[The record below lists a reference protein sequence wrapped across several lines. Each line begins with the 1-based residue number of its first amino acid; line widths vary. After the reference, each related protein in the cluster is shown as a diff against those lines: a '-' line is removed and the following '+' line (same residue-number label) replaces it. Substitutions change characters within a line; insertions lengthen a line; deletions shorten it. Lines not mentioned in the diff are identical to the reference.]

1 MTESSLTTTPES
13 SVYRSQ
19 SSFEL
24 YQRMAK
30 SLAESNLVPPQYQGQ
45 KGLPNCL
52 VAIEMANRMDISPL
66 VVMQNMNVIQG
77 KPSWSAQFIIATII
91 GCGRF
96 ENFDY
101 QMDGEKEDL
110 KMY

>member
-1 MTESSLTTTPES
+1 MTTEITTSANNEFSIYESAD
-13 SVYRSQ
+13 
-19 SSFEL
+19 SFEFA
-24 YQRMAK
+24 QRQAK
-30 SLAESNLVPPQYQGQ
+30 SLCQSQLVPTQYRGQ
-45 KGLPNCL
+45 DGLPNCL

-96 ENFDY
+96 ENFDWAY
-101 QMDGEKEDL
+101 NS
-110 KMY
+110 